1 MIIFAVQKCPT
12 MKKLLTTL
20 CLMLAWPIQA
30 AVKKKQVLPVLINV
44 ALLVCLLVES
54 MFERQMGVSFTAVI
68 YVYYTIILMK

>member
-1 MIIFAVQKCPT
+1 
-12 MKKLLTTL
+12 
-20 CLMLAWPIQA
+20 
-30 AVKKKQVLPVLINV
+30 VLINV